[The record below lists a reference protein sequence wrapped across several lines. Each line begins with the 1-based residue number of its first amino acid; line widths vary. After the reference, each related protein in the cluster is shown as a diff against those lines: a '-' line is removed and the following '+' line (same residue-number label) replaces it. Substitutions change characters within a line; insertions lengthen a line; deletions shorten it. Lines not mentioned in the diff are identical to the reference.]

1 MLWKNAVLTLQYGTT
16 TLALKNFSS
25 NSDAQILNVL
35 NTKYFNSVERLSY
48 KYTSDVFILLEHNI
62 RF

>member
-1 MLWKNAVLTLQYGTT
+1 MLWKNAVLTWQYGTT

-35 NTKYFNSVERLSY
+35 NT
-48 KYTSDVFILLEHNI
+48 
-62 RF
+62 